1 MTRASIVAG
10 CNNSPAKIDKTDFK
24 FLRSRISDEG
34 LLLKVRAVGSEI
46 RERKQDLNSVTMN
59 EGGL

>member
-1 MTRASIVAG
+1 
-10 CNNSPAKIDKTDFK
+10 
-24 FLRSRISDEG
+24 LRSRIADEG

-46 RERKQDLNSVTMN
+46 RERKQDLNAVTN